1 MVSQEDVKHQE
12 EIISALEKH
21 MVTVHQIATKNTW
34 DRFVNN
40 SSVSIIPL
48 CKVNSYDFHHMNFEK
63 IYVIVGHTTLT
74 QFLNDLMALSSICMK
89 GK

>member
-1 MVSQEDVKHQE
+1 
-12 EIISALEKH
+12 

-34 DRFVNN
+34 DRFVNNSSVNN

-74 QFLNDLMALSSICMK
+74 QFLNDSMALSSICMK